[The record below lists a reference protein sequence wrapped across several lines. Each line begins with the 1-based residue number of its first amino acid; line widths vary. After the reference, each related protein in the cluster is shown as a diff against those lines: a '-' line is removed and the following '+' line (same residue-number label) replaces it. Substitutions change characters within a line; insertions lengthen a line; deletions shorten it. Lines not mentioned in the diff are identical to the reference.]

1 MRTTRNFL
9 TLVSLLSLAT
19 WSAVAAEVHPL
30 HLKPGD
36 RVVFFGD
43 SITEQRMYTN
53 YVETYLVLRYPGMNL
68 SFVNAGWGGD
78 TTEGGAGRLERDVL
92 GAHPTVVAICYGMND
107 GGYGWTGSKGAAAAY
122 GKNLRE
128 IVRRLEAKKVR
139 VVLMT
144 PGVVDDRVP
153 GLKWLKDQTDY
164 NRKELRALADE
175 TIAVAQERNLPVVDV
190 HALMTMTLSASGR
203 AGVDMGSDGI
213 HPDEGGSLIMAYG
226 LLKALGVPPRN
237 QAIRRDLTK
246 SGTSFEIT
254 VDPLPYAVEEKAR
267 RMLPFLPFSA
277 EFNRVSLVINGL
289 TALSAVLEFDGRL
302 TPVLDRAALEAGLP
316 LEDMWGIGAME
327 EAERAAMI
335 TREKA
340 NMYRQFWRALAL
352 PDNWWMEAPFDPEPQ
367 RIALGA
373 AGELEKWR
381 RQAVIPRPMRVT
393 VRAVDDRPVQL
404 NAGGTITRWRASA
417 GFAPVPSRTFTGA
430 ELTRLTDPGVAL
442 PGWPRVALD
451 GVPADR
457 LACAYAR
464 SLPSPFS
471 VLAVVESDGPQKA
484 TVILEGEGPVTAY
497 LNGRQV
503 KDIKGDKDPRTIEL
517 DLKQGENRLAL
528 AFPYRKG
535 GIRGFVARVSALS
548 GSVRNRW

>member
-1 MRTTRNFL
+1 
-9 TLVSLLSLAT
+9 
-19 WSAVAAEVHPL
+19 
-30 HLKPGD
+30 
-36 RVVFFGD
+36 
-43 SITEQRMYTN
+43 
-53 YVETYLVLRYPGMNL
+53 
-68 SFVNAGWGGD
+68 
-78 TTEGGAGRLERDVL
+78 
-92 GAHPTVVAICYGMND
+92 
-107 GGYGWTGSKGAAAAY
+107 
-122 GKNLRE
+122 
-128 IVRRLEAKKVR
+128 
-139 VVLMT
+139 
-144 PGVVDDRVP
+144 
-153 GLKWLKDQTDY
+153 
-164 NRKELRALADE
+164 
-175 TIAVAQERNLPVVDV
+175 
-190 HALMTMTLSASGR
+190 
-203 AGVDMGSDGI
+203 
-213 HPDEGGSLIMAYG
+213 MAYG

-237 QAIRRDLTK
+237 QAIRRDLVK
-246 SGTSFEIT
+246 SGTSFEVT

-267 RMLPFLPFSA
+267 RILPFLPFSA

-289 TALSAVLEFDGRL
+289 TAPAAVLEFDGRL
-302 TPVLDRAALEAGLP
+302 TPVFDRAALEAGLP
-316 LEDMWGIGAME
+316 LSEMWGIGAME

-335 TREKA
+335 TREKT

-352 PDNWWMEAPFDPEPQ
+352 PDNWWMEAPYDPEPH
-367 RIALGA
+367 RIALEA
-373 AGELEKWR
+373 AGELETWR
-381 RQAVIPRPMRVT
+381 RKTVIPRPMRVT

-404 NAGGTITRWRASA
+404 NAGGAITRWRASA

-430 ELTRLTDPGVAL
+430 ELARLTNPGVAL

-503 KDIKGDKDPRTIEL
+503 KEIKGDKESREIEL

-535 GIRGFVARVSALS
+535 GIRGFVARITAVSQ
-548 GSVRNRW
+548 GIRNRW